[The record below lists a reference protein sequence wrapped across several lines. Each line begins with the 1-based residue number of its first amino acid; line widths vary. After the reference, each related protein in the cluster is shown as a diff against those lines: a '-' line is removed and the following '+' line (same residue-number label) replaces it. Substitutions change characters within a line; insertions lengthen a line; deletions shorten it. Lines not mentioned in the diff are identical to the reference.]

1 MFGKLDPYTV
11 ISAPGEPDKGSKL
24 MAENAGIIVIVADSE
39 VEYVPVTT
47 SLDSIDS
54 MYCPGTILGV
64 VHTTRL
70 KSDCSPSSKI

>member
-1 MFGKLDPYTV
+1 
-11 ISAPGEPDKGSKL
+11 